1 MAANTKEIK
10 QAACQKFKARCQA
23 VKSGVMAAKWREK
36 KEKRTMRVHDAC
48 HKGIL
53 LEKCL
58 SLVHQA
64 VKASS

>member
-1 MAANTKEIK
+1 MM
-10 QAACQKFKARCQA
+10 CG
-23 VKSGVMAAKWREK
+23 KSRDK
-36 KEKRTMRVHDAC
+36 KEKRTMRVHDARHQC
-48 HKGIL
+48 IL

>member
-1 MAANTKEIK
+1 MV
-10 QAACQKFKARCQA
+10 CG
-23 VKSGVMAAKWREK
+23 KSWGK
-36 KEKRTMRVHDAC
+36 KEKRTMRVHDAR
-48 HKGIL
+48 HKCIL